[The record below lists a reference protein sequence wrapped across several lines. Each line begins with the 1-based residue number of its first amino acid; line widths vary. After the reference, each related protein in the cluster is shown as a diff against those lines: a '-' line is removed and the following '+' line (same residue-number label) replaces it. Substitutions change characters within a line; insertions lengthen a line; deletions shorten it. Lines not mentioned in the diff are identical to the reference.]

1 MFFSTSVHA
10 QDSMLCVD
18 YHWSEDQA
26 NLMMKK
32 FGNKWDDNNSW
43 EDRAEVIRKV
53 ALFLPE

>member
-1 MFFSTSVHA
+1 
-10 QDSMLCVD
+10 MLCVD